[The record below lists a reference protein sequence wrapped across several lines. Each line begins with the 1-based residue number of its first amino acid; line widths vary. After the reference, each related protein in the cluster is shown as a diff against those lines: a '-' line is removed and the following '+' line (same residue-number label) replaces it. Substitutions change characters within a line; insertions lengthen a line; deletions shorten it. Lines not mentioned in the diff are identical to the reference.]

1 MPHKQQHRGAHP
13 SDASS
18 FAENHRPALRAAVTD
33 VSWLMSR
40 GYTADSGI
48 RLAGDRYRLKE
59 RQRNAVLRCACTEQN
74 KDARLLKKSPASAL
88 SGQKLLIDGFNLL
101 ITIEAALS
109 GGLILE
115 GMDGCYRDLAR
126 VHGSYRKVEETVPAL
141 QLIGRFLQKKNTG
154 PVVWVLDK
162 PVSNSGSLSR
172 LMLEIAEANDWPWSV
187 ELHRKADDFL
197 KASEDFVVS
206 SDSVVLD
213 EVKRWVNLAREIIE
227 AEIPEAWVVGLGGEQ
242 VSRRVGQ

>member
-18 FAENHRPALRAAVTD
+18 FAEKHWPALRAAVSD

-40 GYTADSGI
+40 GYTADAGI
-48 RLAGDRYRLKE
+48 KLAGDHYRLRG
-59 RQRNAVLRCACTEQN
+59 RQRNAVLRCTCTERN
-74 KDARLLKKSPASAL
+74 NDARRLKKSPAVDL
-88 SGQKLLIDGFNLL
+88 SGKKLLIDGFNLL

-126 VHGSYRKVEETVPAL
+126 VHGSYRKVEETIPAL
-141 QLIGRFLQKKNTG
+141 LLIGRFLQKKKAG

-172 LMLEIAEANDWPWSV
+172 LILETAEANNWPWSV
-187 ELHRKADDFL
+187 ELHRKADDVL
-197 KASEDFVVS
+197 KAAEDFVAS

-227 AEIPEAWVVGLGGEQ
+227 AEIPEAWVIRLAGEEEAG
-242 VSRRVGQ
+242 R